1 MEKELELIEETIA
14 MLIADRIAGLDKEVF
29 LENPIKKIIILIMR
43 PPSEA
48 KRIAYISEED
58 AVSNEPEHYVI
69 YDYGL
74 KKIIEQERQKRVIL
88 LSKSGKSED
97 FTKMTLEEV
106 FIGIAA
112 HEVRHRV
119 QHLLPIEWFSPE
131 HAKTID
137 APYFRSLIEFR
148 KFIFASHS
156 LEGNYQREFDAKVI
170 ENLVVEKWHYGERM
184 YSRIAELIRLEPK
197 HLAKAGNNSSAFI

>member
-1 MEKELELIEETIA
+1 MLQIIQNWLTEQGLHPDFAILVSKSLAFLIVLIGS
-14 MLIADRIAGLDKEVF
+14 LIADRIAGLDKEVF
-29 LENPIKKIIILIMR
+29 LENPIKKIIILKMR

-48 KRIAYISEED
+48 KRIAYIPEED

-74 KKIIEQERQKRVIL
+74 KKIIEQERRKRVIL

-112 HEVRHRV
+112 HEVGPRLGRSPAAQFARITSARKEERGGRFRDLVSLARRSALSH
-119 QHLLPIEWFSPE
+119 QLPESQ
-131 HAKTID
+131 D
-137 APYFRSLIEFR
+137 GDRS
-148 KFIFASHS
+148 S
-156 LEGNYQREFDAKVI
+156 LQPPPG
-170 ENLVVEKWHYGERM
+170 
-184 YSRIAELIRLEPK
+184 
-197 HLAKAGNNSSAFI
+197 

>member
-29 LENPIKKIIILIMR
+29 LENPIKKIIILRMR

-48 KRIAYISEED
+48 KRIAYIPEED
-58 AVSNEPEHYVI
+58 VVSNEPEHYVI

-119 QHLLPIEWFSPE
+119 QHLLSIEWFSPE
-131 HAKTID
+131 RAKTID

-184 YSRIAELIRLEPK
+184 Y
-197 HLAKAGNNSSAFI
+197 

>member
-1 MEKELELIEETIA
+1 VEKELELIEETIA

-29 LENPIKKIIILIMR
+29 LENPI
-43 PPSEA
+43 
-48 KRIAYISEED
+48 
-58 AVSNEPEHYVI
+58 
-69 YDYGL
+69 

-119 QHLLPIEWFSPE
+119 QHLLPIEWFLAE

-137 APYFRSLIEFR
+137 APYFRSL
-148 KFIFASHS
+148 
-156 LEGNYQREFDAKVI
+156 
-170 ENLVVEKWHYGERM
+170 M
-184 YSRIAELIRLEPK
+184 
-197 HLAKAGNNSSAFI
+197 

>member
-1 MEKELELIEETIA
+1 MEKKLELVEETIA

-29 LENPIKKIIILIMR
+29 SENPIKKIIILKMR

-48 KRIAYISEED
+48 KRIAYIPEED

-74 KKIIEQERQKRVIL
+74 KKIIEQECRKRVIS
-88 LSKSGKSED
+88 LSESGRSED
-97 FTKMTLEEV
+97 FTKITLEEV

-119 QHLLPIEWFSPE
+119 QHLLSIEWFSPE

-137 APYFRSLIEFR
+137 DPYFRRLIEFR
-148 KFIFASHS
+148 RFIFASHPP
-156 LEGNYQREFDAKVI
+156 EGNYQREFDAKVI
-170 ENLVVEKWHYGERM
+170 ENLVVEKWHYGERKH
-184 YSRIAELIRLEPK
+184 SRIAEFIKLEPT
-197 HLAKAGNNSSAFI
+197 HLAKAEE

>member
-29 LENPIKKIIILIMR
+29 LENPI
-43 PPSEA
+43 
-48 KRIAYISEED
+48 
-58 AVSNEPEHYVI
+58 
-69 YDYGL
+69 

-119 QHLLPIEWFSPE
+119 QHLLPIEWFLPE

-156 LEGNYQREFDAKVI
+156 PEGNYQRKFDAKVI

-184 YSRIAELIRLEPK
+184 Y
-197 HLAKAGNNSSAFI
+197 